1 MLSPRWTLPLLLLL
15 TLSSYLSLV
24 HAAFVWDDL
33 WLFVTHPTFPRETLL
48 ELIQRPL
55 WYGVIGPGEM
65 PYYRPVLLASVWL
78 DRELFGFNPMGWH
91 LHSLLWHLLGV
102 ALLYRLLRR
111 LLPGEASSPLEGRLP
126 ALVGALVF
134 ALHPVQTEVVAWI
147 AARNDSIAHVMV
159 MAMLLSLL
167 PERGMPS
174 VARSSAAGIFYG
186 LALLSKE
193 SALLTPVVALL
204 LLLNR
209 SIELSGQL
217 SAMRMPS
224 WARLRVLV
232 VPALALLGGLVTV
245 WVLRAQ
251 RLPSTESL
259 LTVSLLEALV
269 GRLPTILGTFGGLI
283 VWPWPL
289 AVGRDLRD
297 VSLEL
302 TWVEV
307 LGWFFLLALW
317 VLPYLQPE
325 RGRRR
330 LAWLGVLAF
339 ACTLLPAMLG
349 VLTTQLLAERYLYL
363 PLAFLGLSVAAL
375 VPVRRQVLFVLLLL
389 GGSWLSVISVRLPDW
404 ANDYELFRADA
415 MRMPGCGTHLR
426 YTRVL
431 MGLGRAQEALD
442 LLEQRTYAEPTCPA
456 AGLTVALAGL
466 ALGRPELGER
476 VLAAE
481 PTFLKAVDAE
491 QAGVV
496 AFVLAALRRDAE
508 ARLMARAVAAQRRG
522 TFAEV
527 VLLAERL
534 RLFPDVSITSREA
547 DPDAAERARVA
558 GRAQL
563 LRDVPQAYYV
573 VLWTARLLEMRG
585 EVEERAKLERLGYPL
600 EKVPGLLLW

>member
-15 TLSSYLSLV
+15 TLASYVSLI

-48 ELIQRPL
+48 ELIRRPL
-55 WYGVIGPGEM
+55 WYGVMGPGEM
-65 PYYRPVLLASVWL
+65 PYYRPMLLAFVWL

-102 ALLYRLLRR
+102 ALLYRLVRR
-111 LLPGEASSPLEGRLP
+111 LLPGELSSPLEGRLP

-167 PERGMPS
+167 PAGGMPS
-174 VARSSAAGIFYG
+174 VGRSMAAGIFYG

-193 SALLTPVVALL
+193 SALLTPVVALPL
-204 LLLNR
+204 LYHR
-209 SIELSGQL
+209 SVELSEQP
-217 SAMRMPS
+217 SALRVS
-224 WARLRVLV
+224 RGERLRGLA
-232 VPALALLGGLVTV
+232 VPAVALLGGLLTV
-245 WVLRAQ
+245 LVLRAQ
-251 RLPSTESL
+251 LSPTSGRL

-269 GRLPTILGTFGGLI
+269 ERLPTILGTFGGLL

-297 VSLEL
+297 VSLHL
-302 TWVEV
+302 TWMEV

-317 VLPYLQPE
+317 VLPYVQPA

-330 LAWLGVLAF
+330 LAWLGALGF

-363 PLAFLGLSVAAL
+363 PLAFLGMSVAAL
-375 VPVRRQVLFVLLLL
+375 VPARREVLFALLLL
-389 GGSWLSVISVRLPDW
+389 GGSWLSVISMRLPDW

-415 MRMPGCGTHLR
+415 MRMPACGTHLR

-456 AGLTVALAGL
+456 ARLTAALAGL
-466 ALGRPELGER
+466 ALGRPDVGAR
-476 VLAAE
+476 VLATE

-496 AFVLAALRRDAE
+496 AFTLAAIGRDAE
-508 ARLMARAVAAQRRG
+508 ARGMARAVAAQRRG

-534 RLFPDVSITSREA
+534 TLLSEASLTSLEA
-547 DPDAAERARVA
+547 DTNAAEPARVA
-558 GRAQL
+558 WRAQL
-563 LRDVPQAYYV
+563 LRDVPQAYDV

-585 EVEERAKLERLGYPL
+585 EAEERAKLERLGYPL